1 LAKKSVVRSAVVAY
15 SPLINHISST
25 MLALPTAK
33 ILLFIALNLG
43 PHNAPLIYATSN
55 SEGYVWTPSQ
65 TGWTVEGKGFPASDF
80 TRDPSRSVTLAG
92 NPSQDCVPAYLRAI
106 SRHDWSHNS
115 AMVFDNGD
123 RVEKHGDHAFYIIN
137 AGGAN
142 EKVFTIFF
150 APRDK
155 S

>member
-1 LAKKSVVRSAVVAY
+1 MIV
-15 SPLINHISST
+15 
-25 MLALPTAK
+25 LPTAK

-43 PHNAPLIYATSN
+43 PQNAPVIYATSN
-55 SEGYVWTPSQ
+55 SENYVWTPTE

-80 TRDPSRSVTLAG
+80 TRDPSRSVDFTG
-92 NPSQDCVPAYLRAI
+92 NRPQDSVPAYLRAI
-106 SRHDWSHNS
+106 SRHNWRHNS

-142 EKVFTIFF
+142 EKVFTILF
-150 APRDK
+150 PSDD
-155 S
+155 

>member
-1 LAKKSVVRSAVVAY
+1 MIV
-15 SPLINHISST
+15 
-25 MLALPTAK
+25 LPTAK

-43 PHNAPLIYATSN
+43 PQNAPMIYATSN
-55 SEGYVWTPSQ
+55 SESYVWTPSES
-65 TGWTVEGKGFPASDF
+65 GWTVEAKGFPASDF
-80 TRDPSRSVTLAG
+80 TRDPSKSVDFTG
-92 NPSQDCVPAYLRAI
+92 NPSQDSSVPTYLRAI
-106 SRHDWSHNS
+106 SRHNWRHNS

-142 EKVFTIFF
+142 EKVFTILFSTCN
-150 APRDK
+150 K

>member
-1 LAKKSVVRSAVVAY
+1 MIV
-15 SPLINHISST
+15 
-25 MLALPTAK
+25 LPTAK

-43 PHNAPLIYATSN
+43 PQHAPVIYATSN
-55 SEGYVWTPSQ
+55 SESYVWTPTE

-80 TRDPSRSVTLAG
+80 TRDPSRSITLEG
-92 NPSQDCVPAYLRAI
+92 NPSQDSIPGYLRAI
-106 SRHDWSHNS
+106 SRHNWKHNS

-142 EKVFTIFF
+142 EKVFTILF
-150 APRDK
+150 PTCD
-155 S
+155 